1 MLRYFLSRMRLAVI
15 TLLGVS
21 VIVFVTSRMSG
32 DVTLLLMPQD
42 ATRAEIAAY
51 RHKLGLDQPYYVQYY
66 KFLVNV
72 AHGDFGQSLRYHE
85 SAFGLIMSRLPATL
99 ELAFS
104 SFILSTVVG
113 LLLGIISARARSSW
127 FDYASRIFSIVAQS
141 MPSFW
146 VGIMF
151 ILVFA
156 VELHWLPTSGDMG
169 LSYFVLPVVTLAL
182 VPIASTLRVT
192 RSAVIETL
200 DADYVKFL
208 RVKGLHERLILWKHA
223 FRNALVPVI
232 AISGLTLGFLIGGT
246 VIIESVF
253 AWPGLGNLMVEAIF
267 TRDYPVIQAGVVVTA
282 VFLILLNLAVDML
295 FGVID
300 PRVRF
305 A

>member
-1 MLRYFLSRMRLAVI
+1 MFRYFLSRLRLAVI
-15 TLLGVS
+15 TILGVS
-21 VIVFVTSRMSG
+21 MIVFVTSRMSG
-32 DVTLLLMPQD
+32 DVTLLLLPQD
-42 ATRAEIAAY
+42 ATPQELASL
-51 RHKLGLDQPYYVQYY
+51 RHELGLDASYPVQYY
-66 KFLVNV
+66 RFLVNV

-99 ELAFS
+99 ELAFA

-113 LLLGIISARARSSW
+113 LLFGIISARNRSSW
-127 FDYASRIFSIVAQS
+127 FDYASRIFSITAQS

-146 VGIMF
+146 VGIML

-156 VELHWLPTSGDMG
+156 VELHWLPTSGAQG
-169 LSYFVLPVVTLAL
+169 LQYLVLPVVTLAL
-182 VPIASTLRVT
+182 VPIASTLRIT
-192 RSAVIETL
+192 RSAMLETL

-208 RVKGLHERLILWKHA
+208 RVKGLREYLIVWKHA

-267 TRDYPVIQAGVVVTA
+267 TRDYPVIQAGVLVIS
-282 VFLILLNLAVDML
+282 VFLIMLNLIVDLL

-300 PRVRF
+300 PRVRYE
-305 A
+305 

>member
-1 MLRYFLSRMRLAVI
+1 MLRYFFSRLRLAVI

-42 ATRAEIAAY
+42 ATRAELAAY
-51 RHKLGLDQPYYVQYY
+51 RHKLGLDAPYYVQYY

-72 AHGDFGQSLRYHE
+72 ARGDFGESLRYHE

-104 SFILSTVVG
+104 SFVLSTIVG

-127 FDYASRIFSIVAQS
+127 FDYISRILSITAQS

-146 VGIMF
+146 VGLMF
-151 ILVFA
+151 ILIFA
-156 VELHWLPTSGDMG
+156 VELHWLPTSGDLG

-192 RSAVIETL
+192 RSAMIETL

-208 RVKGLHERLILWKHA
+208 RVKGLAERLIVWKHA

-232 AISGLTLGFLIGGT
+232 ALSGLTLGFLIGGT

-282 VFLILLNLAVDML
+282 VFLIGLNLAVDML

-305 A
+305 D

>member
-1 MLRYFLSRMRLAVI
+1 MLRYFFSRFRLAII
-15 TLLGVS
+15 TILGVS

-32 DVTLLLMPQD
+32 DVTLLLLPQD
-42 ATRAEIAAY
+42 ATQAELAAE
-51 RHKLGLDQPYYVQYY
+51 RHKLGLDAPYYVQYY
-66 KFLVNV
+66 RFLVNV
-72 AHGDFGQSLRYHE
+72 AHGNFGESLRYHE
-85 SAFGLIMSRLPATL
+85 SAFDLIMNRLPATL
-99 ELAFS
+99 ELAFY
-104 SFILSTVVG
+104 SFLLSTVVG
-113 LLLGIISARARSSW
+113 LLLGIISARMRNSW
-127 FDYASRIFSIVAQS
+127 FDYASRIFSITAQS

-146 VGIMF
+146 VGIML

-169 LSYFVLPVVTLAL
+169 WSYFVLPVVTLAL

-253 AWPGLGNLMVEAIF
+253 AWPGLGNLMVESIF
-267 TRDYPVIQAGVVVTA
+267 TRDYPVIQAGVVVIA
-282 VFLILLNLAVDML
+282 VFLIFLNLAVDIL

-305 A
+305 E

>member
-1 MLRYFLSRMRLAVI
+1 MLRYFLSRLRLAVI
-15 TLLGVS
+15 TVLGVS
-21 VIVFVTSRMSG
+21 MIVFVTSRMSG
-32 DVTLLLMPQD
+32 DVTLLLLPQD
-42 ATRAEIAAY
+42 ATAQELAAL
-51 RHKLGLDQPYYVQYY
+51 RHELGLDASYPVQYY
-66 KFLVNV
+66 RFLVNV
-72 AHGDFGQSLRYHE
+72 AHGNFGQSLRYHE

-104 SFILSTVVG
+104 AFVLSTVLG
-113 LLLGIISARARSSW
+113 LLFGIVSARNRSSW
-127 FDYASRIFSIVAQS
+127 FDYGSRIFSIIAQS

-146 VGIMF
+146 VGLML

-156 VELHWLPTSGDMG
+156 VELRWLPTSGDLG
-169 LSYFVLPVVTLAL
+169 PVYLVLPVVTLAL
-182 VPIASTLRVT
+182 VPIASTLRIT
-192 RSAVIETL
+192 RSAMLETL

-208 RVKGLHERLILWKHA
+208 RVKGLREYLVVWKHA

-267 TRDYPVIQAGVVVTA
+267 TRDYPVIQAGVLVIS
-282 VFLILLNLAVDML
+282 VFLIMLNLIVDLL

-300 PRVRF
+300 PRVRYE
-305 A
+305 

>member
-1 MLRYFLSRMRLAVI
+1 MLRYFLSRLRLAVI
-15 TLLGVS
+15 TVLGVS
-21 VIVFVTSRMSG
+21 MIVFVTSRMSG
-32 DVTLLLMPQD
+32 DVTLLLLPQD
-42 ATRAEIAAY
+42 ATAQELAAL
-51 RHKLGLDQPYYVQYY
+51 RHELGLDASYPVQYY
-66 KFLVNV
+66 RFLVNV
-72 AHGDFGQSLRYHE
+72 AHGNFGQSLRYHE

-104 SFILSTVVG
+104 AFILSTVLG
-113 LLLGIISARARSSW
+113 LLFGIVSARNRSSW
-127 FDYASRIFSIVAQS
+127 FDYGSRIFSIIAQS

-146 VGIMF
+146 VGLML

-156 VELHWLPTSGDMG
+156 VELRWLPTSGDLG
-169 LSYFVLPVVTLAL
+169 PVYLVLPVVTLAL
-182 VPIASTLRVT
+182 VPIASTLRIT
-192 RSAVIETL
+192 RSAMLETL

-208 RVKGLHERLILWKHA
+208 RVKGLREYLVVWKHA

-267 TRDYPVIQAGVVVTA
+267 TRDYPVIQAGVLVIS
-282 VFLILLNLAVDML
+282 VFLIMLNLIVDLL

-300 PRVRF
+300 PRVRYE
-305 A
+305 

>member
-1 MLRYFLSRMRLAVI
+1 MLRYFFSRLRLAII
-15 TLLGVS
+15 TILGVS
-21 VIVFVTSRMSG
+21 LIVFVTSRMSG
-32 DVTLLLMPQD
+32 DATLLLLPQD
-42 ATRAEIAAY
+42 ASEADIKAMQ
-51 RHKLGLDQPYYVQYY
+51 HDLGLDASYPVQYY
-66 KFLVNV
+66 RFVVNV
-72 AHGDFGQSLRYHE
+72 AHGDFGQSLRYRE
-85 SAFGLIMSRLPATL
+85 PALGLVMSRLPATL

-104 SFILSTVVG
+104 AFILSTIVG
-113 LLLGIISARARSSW
+113 LILGIVAARMRSSW
-127 FDYASRIFSIVAQS
+127 FDYGARIFSITAQS

-146 VGIMF
+146 VGIML

-156 VELHWLPTSGDMG
+156 VDLRWLPTSGAQG
-169 LSYFVLPVVTLAL
+169 IQYLVLPVITLAL
-182 VPIASTLRVT
+182 VPIASTLRIT
-192 RSAVIETL
+192 RSAMIETL

-208 RVKGLHERLILWKHA
+208 RVKGLAERYIVWKHA

-267 TRDYPVIQAGVVVTA
+267 TRDYPVIQSGVAVTS
-282 VFLILLNLAVDML
+282 VFLIFLNLAVDLL

-305 A
+305 G

>member
-1 MLRYFLSRMRLAVI
+1 MLRYFLSRLRLAVI
-15 TLLGVS
+15 TVLGVS
-21 VIVFVTSRMSG
+21 MIVFVTSRMSG
-32 DVTLLLMPQD
+32 DVTLLLLPQD
-42 ATRAEIAAY
+42 ATQQELDAM
-51 RHKLGLDQPYYVQYY
+51 RHELGLDASYPVQYY
-66 KFLVNV
+66 RFLVNV
-72 AHGDFGQSLRYHE
+72 AHGNFGQSLRYHE

-104 SFILSTVVG
+104 AFVLSTVLG
-113 LLLGIISARARSSW
+113 LLFGIVSARNRSSW
-127 FDYASRIFSIVAQS
+127 FDYGSRIFSITAQS

-146 VGIMF
+146 VGLML

-156 VELHWLPTSGDMG
+156 VELRWLPTSGD
-169 LSYFVLPVVTLAL
+169 LSPVYLVLPVVTLAL
-182 VPIASTLRVT
+182 VPIASTLRIT
-192 RSAVIETL
+192 RSAMLETL

-208 RVKGLHERLILWKHA
+208 RVKGLRENLIVWKHA

-267 TRDYPVIQAGVVVTA
+267 TRDYPVIQAGVLVIS
-282 VFLILLNLAVDML
+282 VFLIMLNLIVDLL

-300 PRVRF
+300 PRVRYE
-305 A
+305 